1 MANKVNPLIF
11 REYDIRGLADKDLD
25 DTSVNLIGRAF
36 GTMIRRQG
44 GQKVTVGHDVRL
56 SGPRITPLVI
66 DGIRSTGLDV
76 IDIGR
81 VATPVFY
88 YSIGALKAHGGIMI
102 TASHNPPE
110 YNGFKMCR
118 GIDALYGDD
127 IQALLHLIE
136 KSDFEAGEGGLERID
151 VDERYIHDL
160 ISPFSLNGRLKVLL
174 DCGNGSAG
182 IYARTIFEKCGFKA
196 DILFEEPDGH
206 FPNHIADP
214 TVEKNIL
221 ELRRRVTEEKYDI
234 GIGFD
239 GDVDRIGVVDAHGKL
254 LYGDTLLGIYAGE
267 LLKRDPGAE
276 IVFEVK
282 CSQGLVEFISEKG
295 GKPVMWKAG
304 HSLIKAKMKQD
315 NAPLGGEMSGH
326 MFFRDLHPGYDDA
339 FYAALRLLA
348 ILEEEKT
355 PVHELAEQIPAY
367 LSTPEV
373 RVDCPDDKKF
383 EIMKNLHNYFKNEYE
398 LIDIDGI
405 RILFE
410 KGWALIRPSNTQPVL
425 VLRME
430 ADTKERLKKI
440 MHVVYE
446 ALAEH
451 PEVDTK
457 NLEELF

>member
-1 MANKVNPLIF
+1 MSKVNPYIF
-11 REYDIRGLADKDLD
+11 REYDIRGLADKDLPD
-25 DTSVNLIGRAF
+25 KSVRLIGQAF
-36 GTMIRRQG
+36 GTMIKRQG
-44 GQKVTVGHDVRL
+44 GRKVTVGHDVRL
-56 SGPRITPLVI
+56 SGPRINPILI
-66 DGIRSTGLDV
+66 EGIRSTGLDV
-76 IDIGR
+76 LDIGK

-88 YSIGALKAHGGIMI
+88 YSIGALEAQGGVMI

-110 YNGFKMCR
+110 YNGFKMCK
-118 GIDALYGDD
+118 GVDALYGKE
-127 IQALLHLIE
+127 IQSLLHLIE
-136 KSDFEAGEGGLERID
+136 KDEFEEGEGGLERADI
-151 VDERYIHDL
+151 DERYMEDL
-160 ISPFSLNGRLKVLL
+160 TAPFNFKGDLKVLL

-182 IYARTIFEKCGFKA
+182 IYARRIFEKCGFDA
-196 DILFEEPDGH
+196 DILFEKPDGK

-214 TVEKNIL
+214 TVEKNIE

-239 GDVDRIGVVDAHGKL
+239 GDVDRIGVVDAQGNL

-267 LLKRDPGAE
+267 LLKRRPGSE

-282 CSQGLVEFISEKG
+282 CSQGLVEYIKEKG
-295 GKPVMWKAG
+295 GNPVMWKAG
-304 HSLIKAKMKQD
+304 HSLIKAKMKED
-315 NAPLGGEMSGH
+315 DAPLGGEMSGH

-348 ILEEEKT
+348 ILEEEKL
-355 PVHELAEQIPAY
+355 PVQDLASRIPKY
-367 LSTPEV
+367 LSTPEI
-373 RVDCPDDKKF
+373 RVECPDNKKF

-398 LIDIDGI
+398 LVDIDGI
-405 RILFE
+405 RILFD

-430 ADTKERLKKI
+430 ASTRERLEKI

-451 PEVDTK
+451 PEIDTK

>member
-1 MANKVNPLIF
+1 MSNVNPLIF

-25 DTSVNLIGRAF
+25 DKSVRLLGQAF
-36 GTMIRRQG
+36 GTMIKRHG
-44 GQKVTVGHDVRL
+44 GRKVTVGHDVRL
-56 SGPRITPLVI
+56 SGPRITPMVI
-66 DGIRSTGLDV
+66 EGIRSTGIDV
-76 IDIGR
+76 LDIGK

-110 YNGFKMCR
+110 YNGFKLCR
-118 GIDALYGDD
+118 GIDALYGEE
-127 IQALLHLIE
+127 IQRLLQLIE
-136 KSDFEAGEGGLERID
+136 NSDFEEGEGGLEKISID
-151 VDERYIHDL
+151 DRYIEDL
-160 ISPFSLNGRLKVLL
+160 TSPFRFEGRIKILL

-182 IYARTIFEKCGFKA
+182 IYARRIFEKCGLNV
-196 DILFEEPDGH
+196 DIIYEEPDGS

-214 TVEKNIL
+214 TIEKNIK
-221 ELRRRVTEEKYDI
+221 ELSRRVKEENYDI

-239 GDVDRIGVVDAHGKL
+239 GDVDRIGVVDARGTL

-282 CSQGLVEFISEKG
+282 CSQGLVEFIRERG
-295 GKPVMWKAG
+295 GEPVMWKAG

-315 NAPLGGEMSGH
+315 DAPLGGEMSGH

-339 FYAALRLLA
+339 FYAALRLLNV
-348 ILEEEKT
+348 LEEENV
-355 PVHELAEQIPAY
+355 PVHELAGRIPKY
-367 LSTPEV
+367 ISTPEV
-373 RVDCPDDKKF
+373 RVECPDDKKF
-383 EIMKNLHNYFKNEYE
+383 TVMKNLHNYFKNDYK

-405 RILFE
+405 RILFD

-430 ADTKERLKKI
+430 ADTDERLKKI

-451 PEVDTK
+451 PEVNTK